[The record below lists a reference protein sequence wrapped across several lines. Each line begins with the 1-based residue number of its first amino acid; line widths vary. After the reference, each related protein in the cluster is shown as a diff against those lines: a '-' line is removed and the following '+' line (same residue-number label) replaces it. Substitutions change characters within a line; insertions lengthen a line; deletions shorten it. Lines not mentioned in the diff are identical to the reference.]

1 MWSTTRTDTLCAAT
15 TTALSAAPAVTVLP
29 PFTRHQGVRNDA
41 CAAPLAVRTLAVTQ
55 SERDGI
61 VGKHLL
67 DETAE
72 FRMPRIGRHAADD
85 ELETTQRIERAPS
98 QRPAPG
104 APEDDEAR

>member
-1 MWSTTRTDTLCAAT
+1 
-15 TTALSAAPAVTVLP
+15 
-29 PFTRHQGVRNDA
+29 
-41 CAAPLAVRTLAVTQ
+41 
-55 SERDGI
+55 

-72 FRMPRIGRHAADD
+72 FRMPRIGRHAADED
-85 ELETTQRIERAPS
+85 QLETTQRIERGPS